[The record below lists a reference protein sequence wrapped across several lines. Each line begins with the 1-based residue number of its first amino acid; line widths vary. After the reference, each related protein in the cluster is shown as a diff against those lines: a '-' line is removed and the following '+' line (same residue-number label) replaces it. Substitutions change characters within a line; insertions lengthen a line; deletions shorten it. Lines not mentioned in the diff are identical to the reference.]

1 MMEDAAVM
9 ATALG
14 RREFHLVGHDWGG
27 AVAWVVATRYP
38 DRVKTLTVL
47 FHGTFI
53 RPPIWRNVVDDWVT
67 RAK

>member
-1 MMEDAAVM
+1 MMEDATVM

-14 RREFHLVGHDWGG
+14 RQFHLVGHDWGG
-27 AVAWVVATRYP
+27 AVAWLAATRYP

-53 RPPIWRNVVDDWVT
+53 RPHIMEKRC
-67 RAK
+67 